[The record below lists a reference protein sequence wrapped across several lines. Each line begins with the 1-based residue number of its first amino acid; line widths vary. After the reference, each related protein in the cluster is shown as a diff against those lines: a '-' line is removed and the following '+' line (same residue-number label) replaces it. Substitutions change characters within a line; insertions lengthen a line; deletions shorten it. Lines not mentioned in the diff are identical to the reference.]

1 MRSPRYCPC
10 CVRTSPRSFIPQCS
24 FIRSPCAC
32 SPLHAHS
39 YSPRSPRTCSP
50 SFVPSL
56 VFVCTPLDSF
66 VIPAL
71 ASCSFVHRARSYR
84 TPLVPARARS
94 SIPGARLV
102 LPLLLP
108 LPLCVRPRWLPGSCA
123 PALCLSFCL
132 WYLTCNRIV
141 SLPALY
147 LPFYLDSTYL

>member
-56 VFVCTPLDSF
+56 VFVCMPSDSF

-71 ASCSFVHRARSYR
+71 ASCSFVRHTRLYPPHSPCTCSRSFVHPRCSPRTAIAAAAAAVR
-84 TPLVPARARS
+84 TPSLAPWFVCAR
-94 SIPGARLV
+94 PVLV
-102 LPLLLP
+102 L
-108 LPLCVRPRWLPGSCA
+108 
-123 PALCLSFCL
+123 LSVVPHL
-132 WYLTCNRIV
+132 
-141 SLPALY
+141 
-147 LPFYLDSTYL
+147 